1 MLCGDLIR
9 KEIHKRGD
17 MCTRVADSLCC
28 TVEITNLVKKLY
40 SNKTSLKRRRKYTQ
54 RSSELFLQSLE
65 VVSGYGGW
73 GGWYFFFFCFRK
85 KNEITFKKR
94 SWIFFYWSII
104 DLQCCVDSRYT
115 TKWFSYTHAYIH
127 TYIRIYISYIENI
140 YIYPFQIFLHHRLL
154 EGIEYSSQC
163 YTVDMHCLSVSYIVV
178 SIC

>member
-17 MCTRVADSLCC
+17 MCTCVADSLCC

-65 VVSGYGGW
+65 VASGYGGW
-73 GGWYFFFFCFRK
+73 GGWYFFFFCFMK
-85 KNEITFKKR
+85 KNESTFKKR

-104 DLQCCVDSRYT
+104 TMTYNVVLIPGIQQSDLVI
-115 TKWFSYTHAYIH
+115 YIH
-127 TYIRIYISYIENI
+127 IYIHIYIRYIENI
-140 YIYPFQIFLHHRLL
+140 YIYPFQIFLHHSLL
-154 EGIEYSSQC
+154 EGIEYCSQC